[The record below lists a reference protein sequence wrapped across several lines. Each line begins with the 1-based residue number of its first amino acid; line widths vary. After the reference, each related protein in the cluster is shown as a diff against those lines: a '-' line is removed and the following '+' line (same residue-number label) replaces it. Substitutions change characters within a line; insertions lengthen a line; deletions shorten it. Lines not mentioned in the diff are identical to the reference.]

1 MADDPRAS
9 AEIVVV
15 GSANLDLV
23 VDVETIPVAGE
34 TVLGGDLRRVP
45 GGKGANQAVAAARL
59 GRRVAMVG
67 RVGDDDAGS
76 VLRSAMDSA
85 GVDTT
90 WLLTTED
97 TPSGTALIAV
107 GADGDNAIVVSPGA
121 NGRLSA
127 ADVEGAAAL
136 IEAADVESAA
146 ALIEAARVVLLQL
159 EVPLEAV
166 SAAVRCARGTVV
178 LNPAPAPAAMPPAE
192 LLDGV
197 DVIVPNQT
205 ELATLAGHAGLA
217 AIGDVDPDTAV
228 ALARGLPVAA
238 AVVTLGAAGAMVVT
252 GADSTHVR
260 APAVA
265 PVDTTA
271 AGDAFCGALADALVG
286 GADLVD
292 AARWAVRVGA
302 AATLRHGA
310 QPSLPT
316 RAEVGQLL
324 DA

>member
-271 AGDAFCGALADALVG
+271 AGDAFCGALADALGG

>member
-1 MADDPRAS
+1 MAGDP
-9 AEIVVV
+9 AERPEIAVV

-23 VDVETIPVAGE
+23 VEVDTIPVPGE
-34 TVLGGDLRRVP
+34 TVLGGDLRRIP

-59 GRRVAMVG
+59 GRRVAMIG
-67 RVGDDDAGS
+67 RLGDDDAGTT
-76 VLRSAMDSA
+76 LRSAMAAA

-90 WLLTTED
+90 WLLNTYA

-121 NGRLSA
+121 NGRVSS
-127 ADVEGAAAL
+127 
-136 IEAADVESAA
+136 ADVESAA
-146 ALIEAARVVLLQL
+146 PVLGAAAVVMLQL

-166 SAAVRCARGTVV
+166 AAAVRCARGTVV
-178 LNPAPAPAAMPPAE
+178 LNPAPAPSSMLPDE

-205 ELATLAGHAGLA
+205 ELATLAGYAGLS
-217 AIGDVDPDTAV
+217 AIGEVDPDTAV

-238 AVVTLGAAGAMVVT
+238 AVVTLGVAGAMVVT
-252 GADSTHVR
+252 PADATHVP
-260 APAVA
+260 APTVE

-271 AGDAFCGALADALVG
+271 AGDAFCGARADALVD
-286 GADLVD
+286 GADLVR
-292 AARWAVRVGA
+292 AAEWAVRVGA
-302 AATLRHGA
+302 AATLRPGA

-316 RAEVGQLL
+316 RSEVDQLL
-324 DA
+324 DT